1 MTSSTGRHP
10 VGINVWNKFHIVG
23 NKTKTKHLSFIV
35 LYLLKRNHETKLYV
49 SWITRYNSI
58 SVCSLSRN
66 IVFKIPSSWPRTR
79 SSKVGSKSRP
89 LKRITFG
96 KLNIC
101 WILPLSDPAAVN
113 YIIKGGRAVN
123 LTVMYSIWQPGSNE
137 NFIL

>member
-1 MTSSTGRHP
+1 M
-10 VGINVWNKFHIVG
+10 FHSVG
-23 NKTKTKHLSFIV
+23 NKTKDET
-35 LYLLKRNHETKLYV
+35 LKFDSSKFNNKETIPKFYV
-49 SWITRYNSI
+49 FWITRYNSI

-101 WILPLSDPAAVN
+101 CILPLSDPAAVN

-123 LTVMYSIWQPGSNE
+123 LTVMYSIWQSGSNV
-137 NFIL
+137 NFIYSLS